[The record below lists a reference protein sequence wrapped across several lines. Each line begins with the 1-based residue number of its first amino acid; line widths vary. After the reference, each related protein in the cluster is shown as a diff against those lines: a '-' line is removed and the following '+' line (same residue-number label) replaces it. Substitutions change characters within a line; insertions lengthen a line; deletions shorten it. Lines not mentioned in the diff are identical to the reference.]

1 MLTHTENL
9 RKALCKIRKALCRN
23 GKALCRK
30 NKSAPSKNKSAP
42 RVIVAPNTI
51 IKALMHIFSDKAL
64 LQMILQNILE
74 ILYTS

>member
-1 MLTHTENL
+1 MLTHPENL
-9 RKALCKIRKALCRN
+9 RKALCNIR
-23 GKALCRK
+23 KALCRK
-30 NKSAPSKNKSAP
+30 NKSAPSKNKSAL

-51 IKALMHIFSDKAL
+51 IKALCTYFQLKAL